1 MCGTANTGVITLV
14 LLAKRV
20 QKTST
25 SGLFEV
31 SRRLIY
37 TERSLY
43 SNYSHSAQKPK
54 HSEIEIT
61 QARLGST
68 STRSVLHCDTPCCFS
83 GRRQSAVNA
92 EPGHQTI

>member
-1 MCGTANTGVITLV
+1 MLV
-14 LLAKRV
+14 LYFLH
-20 QKTST
+20 ST
-25 SGLFEV
+25 CTCMVPQIQGSSPWCCWLNGSRRRAPLGLFEV

-68 STRSVLHCDTPCCFS
+68 STAL
-83 GRRQSAVNA
+83 
-92 EPGHQTI
+92 